1 MVFVFVLYFLT
12 FVATKLA
19 SPIFTKFVMHFSLFR
34 LEIFA
39 KIDQEYLEISS
50 SNGLVIF
57 ICSLTKMFSCI
68 FAKHAV
74 FENLVCN

>member
-1 MVFVFVLYFLT
+1 MFFVFVLYFFT

-19 SPIFTKFVMHFSLFR
+19 SPILTKFGMHFSLLV

-39 KIDQEYLEISS
+39 KIDWKYLEISS
-50 SNGLVIF
+50 YNGVVIF

-68 FAKHAV
+68 IAKHAV